1 MFDDD
6 AITRAIPKML
16 VFPYKAVVFRKALET
31 ADLRVESF
39 VLYVV
44 QVQSTK
50 YIIYTCTVMNIMR
63 LTGGIY
69 ELKSSCGFSAKTE

>member
-1 MFDDD
+1 MFDD
-6 AITRAIPKML
+6 AITRAMPKML
-16 VFPYKAVVFRKALET
+16 VFPYKAVVFRKTLET

-39 VLYVV
+39 VLYIV

-63 LTGGIY
+63 LTGGIS